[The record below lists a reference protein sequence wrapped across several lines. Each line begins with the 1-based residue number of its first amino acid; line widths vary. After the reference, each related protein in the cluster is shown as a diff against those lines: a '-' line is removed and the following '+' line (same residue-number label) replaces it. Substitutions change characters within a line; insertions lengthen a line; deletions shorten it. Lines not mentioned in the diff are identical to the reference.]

1 MSYLALC
8 LMMVFLVA
16 CFIASRLMNAG
27 VVAIFTKTMAS
38 LGMVIGGILAL
49 SNGYAFY
56 YLYIIIGL
64 ICGMLGDIFLE
75 LKKNYKNEDLTYF
88 NSGTTAFAL
97 GHIMYLVGMIRMVDG
112 AVSLWLESIISLV
125 IAVAFASLLILVLS
139 KPLKLNFG
147 KCKWQSFGY
156 CILLTFVTVFSIF
169 IYVKARISICFK
181 RFLKSN
187 GCFFGSSMI
196 EGLSPMHCA
205 STPEFPD
212 KKGHIISVFLRHF
225 FCVRRGVRA
234 RTIVYSEKHTV
245 IRSAKGEH
253 LLAITVRCIKR
264 NVDSSFG

>member
-97 GHIMYLVGMIRMVDG
+97 GHIMYLVGMIRMVEG
-112 AVSLWLESIISLV
+112 VVSLWLESIISLV

-169 IYVKARISICFK
+169 IYVKARISILLPLGFIS
-181 RFLKSN
+181 FLLSDLILSMQY
-187 GCFFGSSMI
+187 FGG
-196 EGLSPMHCA
+196 EGKIDQPILVIANHVLYYGA
-205 STPEFPD
+205 Q
-212 KKGHIISVFLRHF
+212 VLL
-225 FCVRRGVRA
+225 VGVL
-234 RTIVYSEKHTV
+234 Y
-245 IRSAKGEH
+245 
-253 LLAITVRCIKR
+253 
-264 NVDSSFG
+264 NF

>member
-8 LMMVFLVA
+8 LVMVFLVA

-75 LKKNYKNEDLTYF
+75 LKKNYKDEDLTYF

-97 GHIMYLVGMIRMVDG
+97 GHIMYLVGMIRMVEG

-169 IYVKARISICFK
+169 IYVKARISILLPLGFIS
-181 RFLKSN
+181 FLLSDLILSMQY
-187 GCFFGSSMI
+187 FGG
-196 EGLSPMHCA
+196 EGKIDQPILVIANHVLYYGA
-205 STPEFPD
+205 Q
-212 KKGHIISVFLRHF
+212 VLL
-225 FCVRRGVRA
+225 VGVL
-234 RTIVYSEKHTV
+234 Y
-245 IRSAKGEH
+245 
-253 LLAITVRCIKR
+253 
-264 NVDSSFG
+264 NF

>member
-38 LGMVIGGILAL
+38 LGMVIGAILAL

-97 GHIMYLVGMIRMVDG
+97 GHIMYLVGMIRMVEG

-169 IYVKARISICFK
+169 IYVKARISILLPLGFIS
-181 RFLKSN
+181 FLLSDLILSMQY
-187 GCFFGSSMI
+187 FGG
-196 EGLSPMHCA
+196 EGKIDQPILVIANHVLYYGA
-205 STPEFPD
+205 Q
-212 KKGHIISVFLRHF
+212 VLL
-225 FCVRRGVRA
+225 VGVL
-234 RTIVYSEKHTV
+234 Y
-245 IRSAKGEH
+245 
-253 LLAITVRCIKR
+253 
-264 NVDSSFG
+264 NF

>member
-8 LMMVFLVA
+8 LMMMFLVA

-56 YLYIIIGL
+56 YLYMIIGL

-75 LKKNYKNEDLTYF
+75 LKKNYKDEDLTYF
-88 NSGTTAFAL
+88 NFGTTAFAV
-97 GHIMYLVGMIRMVDG
+97 GHVMYLVGMVKMVEG
-112 AVSLWLESIISLV
+112 AVSLWLEAIISLV
-125 IAVAFASLLILVLS
+125 IAVAFASILILVLS

-169 IYVKARISICFK
+169 IYVKARISILLPLGFIS
-181 RFLKSN
+181 FLLSDLILSMQY
-187 GCFFGSSMI
+187 FGG
-196 EGLSPMHCA
+196 EGKIDQPILVIANHVLYYGA
-205 STPEFPD
+205 Q
-212 KKGHIISVFLRHF
+212 VLL
-225 FCVRRGVRA
+225 VGVL
-234 RTIVYSEKHTV
+234 Y
-245 IRSAKGEH
+245 
-253 LLAITVRCIKR
+253 
-264 NVDSSFG
+264 NF

>member
-97 GHIMYLVGMIRMVDG
+97 GHIMYLVGMIRMVEG

-169 IYVKARISICFK
+169 IYVKARISILLPLGFIS
-181 RFLKSN
+181 FLLSDLILSMQY
-187 GCFFGSSMI
+187 FGG
-196 EGLSPMHCA
+196 EGKIDQPILVIANHVLYYSA
-205 STPEFPD
+205 Q
-212 KKGHIISVFLRHF
+212 VLL
-225 FCVRRGVRA
+225 VGVL
-234 RTIVYSEKHTV
+234 Y
-245 IRSAKGEH
+245 
-253 LLAITVRCIKR
+253 
-264 NVDSSFG
+264 NF

>member
-8 LMMVFLVA
+8 LVMVFLVA

-75 LKKNYKNEDLTYF
+75 LKKNYKDEDLTYF

-97 GHIMYLVGMIRMVDG
+97 GHIMYLVGMISMVEG
-112 AVSLWLESIISLV
+112 AVSLWLETIISLV

-169 IYVKARISICFK
+169 IYVKARISILLPLGFIS
-181 RFLKSN
+181 FLLSDLILSMQY
-187 GCFFGSSMI
+187 FGG
-196 EGLSPMHCA
+196 EGKIDQPILVIANHVLYYGA
-205 STPEFPD
+205 Q
-212 KKGHIISVFLRHF
+212 VLL
-225 FCVRRGVRA
+225 VGVL
-234 RTIVYSEKHTV
+234 Y
-245 IRSAKGEH
+245 
-253 LLAITVRCIKR
+253 
-264 NVDSSFG
+264 NF

>member
-97 GHIMYLVGMIRMVDG
+97 GHIMYLVGMIRMVEG
-112 AVSLWLESIISLV
+112 VVSLWLESIISLA

-169 IYVKARISICFK
+169 IYVKARISILLPLGFIS
-181 RFLKSN
+181 FLLSDLILSMQY
-187 GCFFGSSMI
+187 FGG
-196 EGLSPMHCA
+196 EGKIDQPILVIANHVLYYGA
-205 STPEFPD
+205 Q
-212 KKGHIISVFLRHF
+212 VLL
-225 FCVRRGVRA
+225 VGVL
-234 RTIVYSEKHTV
+234 Y
-245 IRSAKGEH
+245 
-253 LLAITVRCIKR
+253 
-264 NVDSSFG
+264 NF

>member
-38 LGMVIGGILAL
+38 LGMVIGAILAL

-75 LKKNYKNEDLTYF
+75 LKKNYKDEDLTYF

-97 GHIMYLVGMIRMVDG
+97 GHIMYLVGMIRMVEG

-169 IYVKARISICFK
+169 IYVKVRISILLPLGFIS
-181 RFLKSN
+181 FLLSDLILSMQY
-187 GCFFGSSMI
+187 FGG
-196 EGLSPMHCA
+196 EGKIDQPILVIANHVLYYGA
-205 STPEFPD
+205 Q
-212 KKGHIISVFLRHF
+212 VLL
-225 FCVRRGVRA
+225 VGVL
-234 RTIVYSEKHTV
+234 Y
-245 IRSAKGEH
+245 
-253 LLAITVRCIKR
+253 
-264 NVDSSFG
+264 NF

>member
-38 LGMVIGGILAL
+38 LGMVIGAILAL

-75 LKKNYKNEDLTYF
+75 LKKNYKDEDLTYF

-97 GHIMYLVGMIRMVDG
+97 GHIMYLVGMIRMVEG

-169 IYVKARISICFK
+169 IYVKARISILLPLGFIS
-181 RFLKSN
+181 FLLSDLILSMQY
-187 GCFFGSSMI
+187 FGG
-196 EGLSPMHCA
+196 EGKIDQPILVIANHVLYYCA
-205 STPEFPD
+205 Q
-212 KKGHIISVFLRHF
+212 VLL
-225 FCVRRGVRA
+225 VGVL
-234 RTIVYSEKHTV
+234 Y
-245 IRSAKGEH
+245 
-253 LLAITVRCIKR
+253 
-264 NVDSSFG
+264 NF

>member
-64 ICGMLGDIFLE
+64 ICGMLGDVFLE
-75 LKKNYKNEDLTYF
+75 LKKNYKDEDLTYC
-88 NSGTTAFAL
+88 NLGITGLAL
-97 GHIMYLVGMIRMVDG
+97 GLILYLVGMIRMVEG

-169 IYVKARISICFK
+169 IYVKARISILLPLGFIS
-181 RFLKSN
+181 FLLSDLILSMQY
-187 GCFFGSSMI
+187 FGG
-196 EGLSPMHCA
+196 EGKIDQPILVIANHVLYYGA
-205 STPEFPD
+205 Q
-212 KKGHIISVFLRHF
+212 VLL
-225 FCVRRGVRA
+225 VGVL
-234 RTIVYSEKHTV
+234 Y
-245 IRSAKGEH
+245 
-253 LLAITVRCIKR
+253 
-264 NVDSSFG
+264 NF

>member
-27 VVAIFTKTMAS
+27 GLAIFTKTMAS

-64 ICGMLGDIFLE
+64 ICGMLGDVFLE
-75 LKKNYKNEDLTYF
+75 LKKNYKDEDLTYF

-97 GHIMYLVGMIRMVDG
+97 GHIMYLVGMIRMVEG

-169 IYVKARISICFK
+169 IYVKARISILLPLGFIS
-181 RFLKSN
+181 FLLSDLILSMQY
-187 GCFFGSSMI
+187 FGG
-196 EGLSPMHCA
+196 EGKIDQPILVIANHVLYYGA
-205 STPEFPD
+205 Q
-212 KKGHIISVFLRHF
+212 VLL
-225 FCVRRGVRA
+225 VGVL
-234 RTIVYSEKHTV
+234 Y
-245 IRSAKGEH
+245 
-253 LLAITVRCIKR
+253 
-264 NVDSSFG
+264 NF

>member
-38 LGMVIGGILAL
+38 LGMVIGAILAL

-97 GHIMYLVGMIRMVDG
+97 GHIMYLVGMIRMVEG

-156 CILLTFVTVFSIF
+156 CILLTFLTVFSIF
-169 IYVKARISICFK
+169 IYVKVRISILLPLGFIS
-181 RFLKSN
+181 FLLSDLILSMQY
-187 GCFFGSSMI
+187 FGG
-196 EGLSPMHCA
+196 EGKIDQPILVIANHVLYYGA
-205 STPEFPD
+205 Q
-212 KKGHIISVFLRHF
+212 VLL
-225 FCVRRGVRA
+225 VGVL
-234 RTIVYSEKHTV
+234 Y
-245 IRSAKGEH
+245 
-253 LLAITVRCIKR
+253 
-264 NVDSSFG
+264 NF